1 VTTAPTTGGPWL
13 AVIDMQRVFGDPG
26 SPWAAPRFGE
36 ITGPVRELAGA
47 FAPRVSFTRFIAPAR
62 PQGAWQEYYRQWP
75 FALQPPDA
83 ELWQLAG
90 GLADGLPGE
99 PAGSTV
105 VAPTFSKWGDELA
118 ARTGPG
124 GHLVLC
130 GVSTDCCVLSTALA
144 AADAGITVTV
154 VADAC
159 AGVDDTSHAQALA
172 IMALYG
178 PLVRVASLADG
189 LALAAGPP

>member
-1 VTTAPTTGGPWL
+1 VTAPWL
-13 AVIDMQRVFGDPG
+13 AVIDMQRVFGDEG

-36 ITGPVRELAGA
+36 ITGAVRELAAA

-62 PQGAWQEYYRQWP
+62 PEGAWQEYYRQWP

-83 ELWQLAG
+83 ELWALAG

-99 PAGSTV
+99 QATATV
-105 VAPTFSKWGDELA
+105 DAPTFSKWGAGLA
-118 ARTGPG
+118 ARTGHG

-154 VADAC
+154 VGDAC

-178 PLVRVASLADG
+178 PLVTVASLSGG
-189 LALAAGPP
+189 LALAASAG